1 MKIVRQHAFGEPE
14 VLVLEDLTLP
24 PVGEGELLL
33 RTEAAAV
40 TFFDIMNRRG
50 QLADREY
57 YEQDALLPLSPG
69 YQGAGYVEEVGSGVT
84 DFAVGDRVAWAMADG
99 AYATHVIAP
108 AAVVVPVPAGVDLGE
123 AAGVLI
129 QGLLAYKITH
139 EAHPLEPGDWVMVQA
154 AAGGVGSLITQ
165 YAKRRGA
172 RVVGVVSSEA
182 KVAVAKE
189 AGADEVVVAAS
200 DVDVAAE
207 VRRIT
212 GKGVVAVYDGAGKD
226 TFEANLDSL
235 APRGYLLVY
244 GQASGFVPPF
254 DLMRLNDK
262 GSLFVTRFCLPNY
275 FDEWPPKE
283 FLAELFEQMRTGE
296 IVVRIDSRYPLADA
310 AGAHRAVESRES
322 AGRVLLVP

>member
-1 MKIVRQHAFGEPE
+1 MKIIRQHAFGGPE
-14 VLVLEDLTLP
+14 VLQLEDLTLP
-24 PVGEGELLL
+24 PLGEGEVLL

-50 QLADREY
+50 QLSEQEY

-69 YQGAGYVEEVGSGVT
+69 YQGAGHVEEVGPGVT
-84 DFAVGDRVAWAMADG
+84 DFKVGDRVAWAMADG
-99 AYATHVIAP
+99 AYATHVVAP
-108 AAVVVPVPAGVDLGE
+108 AAVVVPVPEGVDLGE

-172 RVVGVVSSEA
+172 RVIGVVSSEH

-189 AGADEVVVAAS
+189 AGADEVVLSTGDVVA
-200 DVDVAAE
+200 DVK
-207 VRRIT
+207 RIT
-212 GKGVVAVYDGAGKD
+212 GKGVAVVYDGAGKETFD
-226 TFEANLDSL
+226 TNLDSL
-235 APRGYLLVY
+235 APRGYLIVY

-262 GSLFVTRFCLPNY
+262 GSLFITRFCLPHY

-283 FLAELFEQMRTGE
+283 FLAELFEQMRKGE
-296 IVVRIDSRYPLADA
+296 IVVRIDGRYPLADA
-310 AGAHRAVESRES
+310 AAAHKAVESRES

>member
-1 MKIVRQHAFGEPE
+1 MKIVRHHTFGGPE
-14 VLVLEDLTLP
+14 VLQIEDLTLP
-24 PVGEGELLL
+24 PVGAGELLL

-50 QLADREY
+50 QLAEREY

-69 YQGAGYVEEVGSGVT
+69 YQGAGYVEEVGPGVEG
-84 DFAVGDRVAWAMADG
+84 FAVGDRVAWAMADG

-108 AAVVVPVPAGVDLGE
+108 AAVVVPVPEGVDLGE

-139 EAHPLEPGDWVMVQA
+139 EAHPLTEGDWVLVQA

-172 RVVGVVSSEA
+172 NVIGVVSAER
-182 KVAVAKE
+182 KVAAAKE
-189 AGADEVVVAAS
+189 AGADEVLVSTRDDIAV
-200 DVDVAAE
+200 E
-207 VRRIT
+207 VKRISA
-212 GKGVVAVYDGAGKD
+212 KGVVAVYDGAGKE
-226 TFEANLDSL
+226 TFQANLDSL

-244 GQASGFVPPF
+244 GQASGFIPPF
-254 DLMRLNDK
+254 DIMELNDR
-262 GSLFVTRFCLPNY
+262 GSLFVSRFCLPHY
-275 FDEWPPKE
+275 FDEWPPRA
-283 FLAELFEQMRTGE
+283 FLAELFELMRTGE

-310 AGAHRAVESRES
+310 AAAHKAVESRET

>member
-1 MKIVRQHAFGEPE
+1 MKIIRQHAFGGPE
-14 VLVLEDLTLP
+14 VLTLP
-24 PVGEGELLL
+24 PLGEGEVLL

-50 QLADREY
+50 QLSEQEY

-69 YQGAGYVEEVGSGVT
+69 YQGAGHVEEVGPGVT
-84 DFAVGDRVAWAMADG
+84 DFKVGDRVAWAMADG
-99 AYATHVIAP
+99 AYATHVVAP
-108 AAVVVPVPAGVDLGE
+108 AAVVVPVPEGVDLGE

-172 RVVGVVSSEA
+172 RVIGVVSSEH

-189 AGADEVVVAAS
+189 AGADEVVLS
-200 DVDVAAE
+200 TGDVAAD
-207 VRRIT
+207 VKRIT
-212 GKGVVAVYDGAGKD
+212 GKGVAVVYDGAGKD
-226 TFEANLDSL
+226 TFDANLDSL
-235 APRGYLLVY
+235 APRGYLIVY

-262 GSLFVTRFCLPNY
+262 GSLFITRFCLPHY

-296 IVVRIDSRYPLADA
+296 IVVRIDGRYPLADA
-310 AGAHRAVESRES
+310 AAAHKAVESRES

>member
-1 MKIVRQHAFGEPE
+1 MKIIRQHAFGGPE
-14 VLVLEDLTLP
+14 VLRLEDLALP
-24 PVGEGELLL
+24 PLGDGEVLL

-50 QLADREY
+50 QLSEQEY

-69 YQGAGYVEEVGSGVT
+69 YQGAGHVEEVGPGVT
-84 DFAVGDRVAWAMADG
+84 DFQVGERVAWAMADG
-99 AYATHVIAP
+99 AYATHVVAP
-108 AAVVVPVPAGVDLGE
+108 AAVVVPVPEGVDLGE

-172 RVVGVVSSEA
+172 RVIGVVSSEH

-189 AGADEVVVAAS
+189 AGADEVVLS
-200 DVDVAAE
+200 TGDVAAD

-212 GKGVVAVYDGAGKD
+212 GKGVAVVYDGAGKD

-235 APRGYLLVY
+235 APRGYLIVY

-296 IVVRIDSRYPLADA
+296 IVVRIDGRYPLADA
-310 AGAHRAVESRES
+310 AAAHKAVESRES

>member
-1 MKIVRQHAFGEPE
+1 MKIVRQHAFGGPE
-14 VLVLEDLTLP
+14 VLELEDLTLP
-24 PVGEGELLL
+24 PLGEGEVLL

-50 QLADREY
+50 QLSEREY

-69 YQGAGYVEEVGSGVT
+69 YQGAGYVEEVGPGVT
-84 DFAVGDRVAWAMADG
+84 DFQVGDRVAWAMADG

-108 AAVVVPVPAGVDLGE
+108 AAVVVPVPEGVDLGE

-139 EAHPLEPGDWVMVQA
+139 EAHPLEPGAWVMVQA

-172 RVVGVVSSEA
+172 RVIGVVSNSR
-182 KVAVAKE
+182 KVAAAKE
-189 AGADEVVVAAS
+189 AGADEIIVSTDDVVA
-200 DVDVAAE
+200 E
-207 VRRIT
+207 VKRIT
-212 GKGVVAVYDGAGKD
+212 GNGVAVVYDGAGKE

-235 APRGYLLVY
+235 APRGYLIVY

-254 DLMRLNDK
+254 DLMTLNDK

-310 AGAHRAVESRES
+310 AAAHKAVESRET

>member
-1 MKIVRQHAFGEPE
+1 MKIVRQHAFGGPE

-50 QLADREY
+50 QLADRDY

-69 YQGAGYVEEVGSGVT
+69 YQGAGYVEEVGPGVT
-84 DFAVGDRVAWAMADG
+84 DFQVGDRVAWAMADG
-99 AYATHVIAP
+99 AYATHVVAP
-108 AAVVVPVPAGVDLGE
+108 AAVVVPVPEGVDLGE

-139 EAHPLEPGDWVMVQA
+139 ETHPLEPGDWVMVQA
-154 AAGGVGSLITQ
+154 AGGGVGSLITQ

-172 RVVGVVSSEA
+172 RVIGVVSSEA

-189 AGADEVVVAAS
+189 AGADEVLVSTDDLAA
-200 DVDVAAE
+200 D

-212 GKGVVAVYDGAGKD
+212 GTGVVAVYDGAGKD

-235 APRGYLLVY
+235 APRGYLLIY

-254 DLMRLNDK
+254 DLMTLNDK
-262 GSLFVTRFCLPNY
+262 GSLFVTRFCLPHY
-275 FDEWPPKE
+275 FDTWPPKE
-283 FLAELFEQMRTGE
+283 FLAELFELMRTGE
-296 IVVRIDSRYPLADA
+296 IVVRIDSRFPLADA
-310 AGAHRAVESRES
+310 AAAHRAVESRES

>member
-1 MKIVRQHAFGEPE
+1 MKIIRQHAFGGPE
-14 VLVLEDLTLP
+14 VLRLEDLTLP
-24 PVGEGELLL
+24 PLGEGEVLL

-50 QLADREY
+50 QLSEQEY

-69 YQGAGYVEEVGSGVT
+69 YQGAGHVEEVGPGVT
-84 DFAVGDRVAWAMADG
+84 DFKVGDRVAWAMADG
-99 AYATHVIAP
+99 AYATHVVAP
-108 AAVVVPVPAGVDLGE
+108 AAVVVPVPEGVDLGE

-172 RVVGVVSSEA
+172 RVIGVVSSEH

-189 AGADEVVVAAS
+189 AGADEVVLS
-200 DVDVAAE
+200 TGDVAAD
-207 VRRIT
+207 VKRIT
-212 GKGVVAVYDGAGKD
+212 GKGVAVVYDGAGKD
-226 TFEANLDSL
+226 TFDANLDSL
-235 APRGYLLVY
+235 APRGYLIVY

-262 GSLFVTRFCLPNY
+262 GSLFITRFCLPHY

-296 IVVRIDSRYPLADA
+296 IVVRIDGRYPLADA
-310 AGAHRAVESRES
+310 AAAHKAVESRES

>member
-1 MKIVRQHAFGEPE
+1 MKIIRQHAFGGPE
-14 VLVLEDLTLP
+14 VLRLEDLTLP
-24 PVGEGELLL
+24 PLEEGEVLL

-50 QLADREY
+50 QLSEQEY

-69 YQGAGYVEEVGSGVT
+69 YQGAGHVEEVGPGVT
-84 DFAVGDRVAWAMADG
+84 DFQVGDRVAWAMADG
-99 AYATHVIAP
+99 AYATHVVAP
-108 AAVVVPVPAGVDLGE
+108 AAVVVPVPEGVDLGE

-172 RVVGVVSSEA
+172 RVIGVVSSEH

-189 AGADEVVVAAS
+189 AGADEVVLCTGDVVA
-200 DVDVAAE
+200 DVK
-207 VRRIT
+207 RIT
-212 GKGVVAVYDGAGKD
+212 GKGVAVVYDGAGRD
-226 TFEANLDSL
+226 TFDTNLDSL
-235 APRGYLLVY
+235 APRGYLIVY

-262 GSLFVTRFCLPNY
+262 GSLFVTRFCLPHY

-296 IVVRIDSRYPLADA
+296 IVVRIDGRYPLADA
-310 AGAHRAVESRES
+310 AAAHKAVESRES

>member
-1 MKIVRQHAFGEPE
+1 
-14 VLVLEDLTLP
+14 
-24 PVGEGELLL
+24 
-33 RTEAAAV
+33 
-40 TFFDIMNRRG
+40 
-50 QLADREY
+50 
-57 YEQDALLPLSPG
+57 
-69 YQGAGYVEEVGSGVT
+69 
-84 DFAVGDRVAWAMADG
+84 MADG
-99 AYATHVIAP
+99 AYATHVVAP
-108 AAVVVPVPAGVDLGE
+108 AAVVVPVPEGVDLGE

-172 RVVGVVSSEA
+172 RVIGVVSSEH

-189 AGADEVVVAAS
+189 AGADEVLLSTGDVVA
-200 DVDVAAE
+200 D

-212 GKGVVAVYDGAGKD
+212 GKGVSVVYDGAGKD
-226 TFEANLDSL
+226 TFDTNLDSL
-235 APRGYLLVY
+235 APRGYLIVY

-262 GSLFVTRFCLPNY
+262 GSLFVTRFCLPHY

-283 FLAELFEQMRTGE
+283 FLAELFEQMRKGE
-296 IVVRIDSRYPLADA
+296 IVVRIDGRYPLADA
-310 AGAHRAVESRES
+310 AAAHKAVESRES

>member
-1 MKIVRQHAFGEPE
+1 MKIIRQHAFGGPE
-14 VLVLEDLTLP
+14 VLRLEDLTLP
-24 PVGEGELLL
+24 PLEEGEVLL

-50 QLADREY
+50 QLSEQEY

-69 YQGAGYVEEVGSGVT
+69 YQGAGHVEEVGPGVT
-84 DFAVGDRVAWAMADG
+84 DFQVGDRVAWAMADG
-99 AYATHVIAP
+99 AYATHVVAP
-108 AAVVVPVPAGVDLGE
+108 AAVVVPVPEGVDLGE

-172 RVVGVVSSEA
+172 RVIGVVSSEH

-189 AGADEVVVAAS
+189 AGADEVVLSTGDVVA
-200 DVDVAAE
+200 DVK
-207 VRRIT
+207 RIT
-212 GKGVVAVYDGAGKD
+212 GKGVAVVYDGAGRD
-226 TFEANLDSL
+226 TFDTNLDSL
-235 APRGYLLVY
+235 APRGYLIVY

-262 GSLFVTRFCLPNY
+262 GSLFVTRFCLPHY

-296 IVVRIDSRYPLADA
+296 IVVRIDGRYPLADA
-310 AGAHRAVESRES
+310 AAAHKAVESRES